1 MGPTSQVI
9 EQNTSFNLCALLV
22 GLRCL
27 AIDCSPE
34 RCSHVELRWSDSSD
48 SRSSPEIQ
56 VSISPQTAQVVLG
69 AQVKFSA
76 TVSGSGLGVSWSVNG
91 IAGGNATV
99 GVIDNTGLYTAPNAL
114 PVPNTVTVTAASVA
128 DPTQSAT
135 ASVTIVNPVPA
146 ISSISPATLS
156 AGSGGTTLTVTGT
169 GFSPQSVVEVGGTP
183 LATTYWNP
191 TVLTTVVSAAQLADG
206 ESLSVTVTTPTP
218 GGGTSN
224 AVPLPVGYPAPT
236 ISSISPV
243 TIYEV
248 SSDTQLTVTGS
259 GFIPQSTLEVNGAA
273 IPSTFVSNTQLTATL
288 PVLMLAQSAVFSIVV
303 SNPAPGG
310 GTSSAAT
317 LSVLA
322 QGAVSATGNPQVALY
337 SFASTQSGFRVHRV
351 WNGYDLWLAYLGAEY
366 AGGRWG
372 RRDSCRRNAG
382 KYHLSHAGGCKLPGW
397 HPVY

>member
-9 EQNTSFNLCALLV
+9 EQNTSFTLCIRF
-22 GLRCL
+22 GLTCWCL
-27 AIDCSPE
+27 AIIALLSAVLTLSCGGAT
-34 RCSHVELRWSDSSD
+34 VG
-48 SRSSPEIQ
+48 SSPEIQ
-56 VSISPQTAQVVLG
+56 VSISPQTAQVALR
-69 AQVKFSA
+69 AQFKFSA

-91 IAGGNATV
+91 TAGGNATV

-128 DPTQSAT
+128 DPTQSAK

-156 AGSGGTTLTVTGT
+156 AGSGGTTLTVAGT
-169 GFSPQSVVEVGGTP
+169 GFCPQSVVQLGGTP

-191 TVLTTVVSAAQLADG
+191 AVLTTVVSAAQLAYG

-248 SSDTQLTVTGS
+248 SSDIQLTVTGS

-273 IPSTFVSNTQLTATL
+273 IPTNLVSNTQLTATL

-310 GTSSAAT
+310 GRVR
-317 LSVLA
+317 LQPSV
-322 QGAVSATGNPQVALY
+322 
-337 SFASTQSGFRVHRV
+337 
-351 WNGYDLWLAYLGAEY
+351 
-366 AGGRWG
+366 
-372 RRDSCRRNAG
+372 CRRKG
-382 KYHLSHAGGCKLPGW
+382 QCPRLEILR
-397 HPVY
+397 